1 MRFLIT
7 GAGGQLG
14 REWAG
19 YCRSRGIA
27 YSGFTS
33 RELSITDPGN
43 VEKAIAEYQPDAV
56 INCAAYTK
64 VDAAEQER
72 EKAFAVNAAAPAE
85 LARICGEKG
94 ILLVHY
100 STDYVFEGAAGHKT
114 FLPDGYPEDF
124 AANPMNI
131 YGKSKLAGEEF
142 IKASGSEHLIIR
154 TSWLCGQYG
163 SNFVKTMLRL
173 AESGKELKVVNDQF
187 GSPGFA
193 ANVVHNTYVL
203 IQAGESGTFHISSAG
218 ICSWYDFA
226 VEIFK
231 QKGLHVSVKPVSSS
245 EFPAAAKRP
254 AFSKLNTEKMAKI
267 EGALIESWQDGLKK
281 LLRQI

>member
-7 GAGGQLG
+7 GADGQLG
-14 REWAG
+14 KEWAAF
-19 YCRSRGIA
+19 CRKHNIEHA
-27 YSGFTS
+27 GFGS
-33 RELSITDPGN
+33 AGLDITNTADI
-43 VEKAIAEYQPDAV
+43 ERAAKDLHPDV
-56 INCAAYTK
+56 IVNCAAYTK
-64 VDAAEQER
+64 VDAAETEQETAYR
-72 EKAFAVNAAAPAE
+72 INATALE
-85 LARICGEKG
+85 FLSGFCKKNNIKL
-94 ILLVHY
+94 IHY
-100 STDYVFEGAAGHKT
+100 STDYVFEGSAGHRKE
-114 FLPDGYPEDF
+114 LPDGYPEDF
-124 AANPMNI
+124 ETRPMNI

-142 IKASGSEHLIIR
+142 IRASGCEHLIIR

-163 SNFVKTMLRL
+163 GNFVKTMLRL

-203 IQAGESGTFHISSAG
+203 IQAGASGTFHISSAG

-226 VEIFK
+226 IEIFK